1 MTRTWRF
8 LLVLLVWLSAWGCG
22 PNSDGTDSNSDG
34 ANAEDTFFDGQQLL
48 DATEEWD
55 ERAAD
60 LPSESM
66 EDLIEP
72 TDVVEDE
79 LDFVGTPV
87 TLSVVPFETWQR
99 APVNVLFDC
108 DMGSTQEPAVATVK
122 YSTNGSD
129 FYLATPLLPY
139 SKPDSLTDLT
149 SGSHRFVW
157 DSMVDVQ
164 TDTDAWVQVT
174 LLLATNQTISTI
186 EGPFSL
192 RNRQNRD
199 RVLLVTSS
207 INGNSDLRA
216 VRFSH
221 QDGLS
226 WDGVTHEVGVSPVR
240 VFFDVPGRRA
250 VTLNDAN
257 QTLTFVF
264 VDEDGTV
271 TVEET
276 IELGINAK
284 DGFYSEDGS
293 MLYLLVYNSQ
303 PDAGTYAWEV
313 NPHTGL
319 PLPGTAPQKIAFHY
333 VAPDMV
339 PLPNNEG
346 YATVEGSQ
354 KDPRG
359 AMFVSLVGFDGSVG
373 SQVYFAS
380 EGSIPMGI
388 ALSPDGDHL
397 TVIYYNFFGEGDAAV
412 AFRLEDGQL
421 VLVNSVALTDP
432 DDLEYSS
439 DGQTVVVSEAQGN
452 KVTALNLSATGELSK
467 EGSFGLGL
475 ATSLAST
482 RWGPD
487 QDLFFVATVSASTG
501 GSGVGLFRVEGGTL
515 QSEGAFEMGVDS
527 DLIPH
532 DVAIQP

>member
-1 MTRTWRF
+1 MI
-8 LLVLLVWLSAWGCG
+8 
-22 PNSDGTDSNSDG
+22 DGI
-34 ANAEDTFFDGQQLL
+34 
-48 DATEEWD
+48 DATQ
-55 ERAAD
+55 
-60 LPSESM
+60 
-66 EDLIEP
+66 DLIEP
-72 TDVVEDE
+72 TDGVEDE
-79 LDFVGTPV
+79 ADFVGTPV
-87 TLSVVPFETWQR
+87 DLSVVPFETWQR
-99 APVNVLFDC
+99 APVNVIFDC
-108 DMGSTQEPAVATVK
+108 EMGSDQEPASVSVK
-122 YSTNGSD
+122 FSTNGTD

-139 SKPDSLTDLT
+139 SKPDSLIGLT

-157 DSMVDVQ
+157 DSMADVQ

-174 LLLATNQTISTI
+174 LLLATNQSISVI

-192 RNRQNRD
+192 QNRQNRD
-199 RVLLVTSS
+199 RVLLATSS

-216 VRFSH
+216 MRFSH

-264 VDEDGTV
+264 VDEDGAV

-276 IELGINAK
+276 IELGINAN

-303 PDAGTYAWEV
+303 PEAGTYAWEV
-313 NPHTGL
+313 NPHTGR
-319 PLPGTAPQKIAFHY
+319 PLPGTQPEMIAFHY
-333 VAPDMV
+333 VAQDMA
-339 PLPNNEG
+339 PLPNNQG

-354 KDPRG
+354 NDPKG
-359 AMFVSLVGFDGSVG
+359 DMFVSLVGFDGSIR
-373 SQVYFAS
+373 SQAYFAP

-388 ALSPDGDHL
+388 ALSPNGDHL
-397 TVIYYNFFGEGDAAV
+397 TVIYYNFYGDGDAAV
-412 AFRLEDGQL
+412 GFRVEDGQL

-452 KVTALNLSATGELSK
+452 KVTALTVGGNGELSK

-501 GSGVGLFRVEGGTL
+501 ESGMGLFRVEGGAL
-515 QSEGAFEMGVDS
+515 KSEGTFAMGVDI
-527 DLIPH
+527 DLIPQ